1 MRAVG
6 LFTRKR
12 EPASSLNTI
21 KRAKLLGRRKYVVK
35 TLFTPHN
42 SNSSGPQL
50 KSGNSGNPQL
60 LPPAAVAM
68 PLNDSKSRLVLVV
81 PPGAEVGAVT
91 KLSRHVPGSAG
102 FVIYWRP
109 LIRILA
115 ILIFLRR
122 NFRKCKVLIL
132 KSKRIDDLLHIW
144 QQKKFPMATKMAR

>member
-12 EPASSLNTI
+12 EPGASSLNTI
-21 KRAKLLGRRKYVVK
+21 KKAKLLGRRKYVVK

-42 SNSSGPQL
+42 SSSGPLL

-60 LPPAAVAM
+60 LPPAVAM

-91 KLSRHVPGSAG
+91 KLSRSVPDPPDQYFTGLSGSG
-102 FVIYWRP
+102 SGSS
-109 LIRILA
+109 L
-115 ILIFLRR
+115 
-122 NFRKCKVLIL
+122 
-132 KSKRIDDLLHIW
+132 SKT
-144 QQKKFPMATKMAR
+144 KKF

>member
-12 EPASSLNTI
+12 EPGASSLNTI

-42 SNSSGPQL
+42 SSSSGPLL

-68 PLNDSKSRLVLVV
+68 PLNDSNSRLVLVV
-81 PPGAEVGAVT
+81 PPGPEVGAVT
-91 KLSRHVPGSAG
+91 KL
-102 FVIYWRP
+102 
-109 LIRILA
+109 
-115 ILIFLRR
+115 
-122 NFRKCKVLIL
+122 
-132 KSKRIDDLLHIW
+132 
-144 QQKKFPMATKMAR
+144 

>member
-12 EPASSLNTI
+12 EPGASSLNTI

-42 SNSSGPQL
+42 SSSGPLL

-60 LPPAAVAM
+60 LPPAVAM

-91 KLSRHVPGSAG
+91 KLSRSVPDPPDQYFTGLSGSG
-102 FVIYWRP
+102 SGSS
-109 LIRILA
+109 L
-115 ILIFLRR
+115 
-122 NFRKCKVLIL
+122 
-132 KSKRIDDLLHIW
+132 SKT
-144 QQKKFPMATKMAR
+144 KKF